1 MPNRLLL
8 HVAENKKLEAI
19 ATRNRL
25 TRPLVDRYVAGR
37 GLAEA
42 WKATKALNQAGIDVS
57 LDLLGESVR
66 DLGQS
71 KVATREYQGA
81 IENIQNQAPG
91 STVSVK
97 LSQLGIMIDPQEC
110 ANNLKT
116 LLDAAAT
123 HGATV
128 EVDMEHSSVGRDTLA
143 IFRSILPDH
152 PNTRVAIQAN
162 MRQTPEDLL
171 SFVDIKP
178 RIRLVKGAFDE
189 SSSAALCDADEV
201 TEQYK
206 YLSRWA
212 LQHLPDPAFG
222 THDDTCID
230 VIKDTARELGL
241 GKRSFEFQM
250 LYGVRRKLQDE
261 LVREGYRVRVYLP
274 YGTQWYP
281 YLMRR
286 MAEKPANLLLFLR
299 SLIGG

>member
-1 MPNRLLL
+1 MPNKLLL
-8 HVAENKKLEAI
+8 QVAENKKLEAI
-19 ATRNRL
+19 ATRNRF
-25 TRPLVDRYVAGR
+25 TRPIVDRYVAGR
-37 GLAEA
+37 GVEEA
-42 WKATKALNQAGIDVS
+42 WTATKALNKAGIDVS
-57 LDLLGESVR
+57 LDLLGESVH
-66 DLGQS
+66 DLEQS
-71 KVATREYQGA
+71 KQATKEYQGA
-81 IENIQNQAPG
+81 IENIRNQAPG

-110 ANNLKT
+110 ANNLKA
-116 LLDAAAT
+116 LLNAAAT
-123 HGATV
+123 NEATV

-143 IFRSILPDH
+143 IFKSILPDH
-152 PNTRVAIQAN
+152 PTTRVAIQAN

-171 SFVDIKP
+171 SFTDIKP

-189 SSSAALCDADEV
+189 TSAAALNNAEEV

-206 YLSRWA
+206 YLARWA
-212 LQHLPDPAFG
+212 LEHLPDPAFG
-222 THDDTCID
+222 THDDKCID
-230 VIKDTARELGL
+230 VIKERAAELGL
-241 GKRSFEFQM
+241 GKQDFEFQM

>member
-1 MPNRLLL
+1 MPNKLLL
-8 HVAENKKLEAI
+8 QVAENKKLEAI
-19 ATRNRL
+19 ATRNRF
-25 TRPLVDRYVAGR
+25 TRPIVDRYVAGR
-37 GLAEA
+37 GVEEA
-42 WKATKALNQAGIDVS
+42 WTATKSLNKSGIDVS
-57 LDLLGESVR
+57 LDLLGESVH
-66 DLGQS
+66 DLEQS
-71 KVATREYQGA
+71 KQATKEYQGA
-81 IENIQNQAPG
+81 IENIRNQAPG

-110 ANNLKT
+110 ANNLKA
-116 LLDAAAT
+116 LLNAAAT
-123 HGATV
+123 NEATV

-143 IFRSILPDH
+143 IFKSILPDH
-152 PNTRVAIQAN
+152 PTTRVAIQAN

-171 SFVDIKP
+171 SFTDIKP

-189 SSSAALCDADEV
+189 TSAAALNSAEEV

-206 YLSRWA
+206 YLARWA
-212 LQHLPDPAFG
+212 LEHLPDPAFG
-222 THDDTCID
+222 THDDKCID
-230 VIKDTARELGL
+230 VIKERAAELGL
-241 GKRSFEFQM
+241 GKRDFEFQM

>member
-8 HVAENKKLEAI
+8 HVAENKRLEAI
-19 ATRNRL
+19 ATRNRF
-25 TRPLVDRYVAGR
+25 TRPIVDRYVAGR
-37 GLAEA
+37 GLGDA
-42 WKATKALNQAGIDVS
+42 WSVTKALNDAGIDVS
-57 LDLLGESVR
+57 LDLLGESVN
-66 DLGQS
+66 DLEQS

-81 IENIQNQAPG
+81 IEDIKTRAPG

-116 LLDAAAT
+116 LLDSADA

-128 EVDMEHSSVGRDTLA
+128 EVDMEHSSVGRETLS
-143 IFRSILPDH
+143 IFKSILPDH

-162 MRQTPEDLL
+162 MRQTPEDLA
-171 SFVDIKP
+171 SFADIKP

-189 SSSAALCDADEV
+189 SASAALRDSDEV

-206 YLSRWA
+206 FLSRWA
-212 LQHLPDPAFG
+212 LEHLPDPAFG
-222 THDDTCID
+222 THDDACID
-230 VIKDTARELGL
+230 VVKTAAAELGID
-241 GKRSFEFQM
+241 KRAFEFQM

-261 LVREGYRVRVYLP
+261 LVRDGYRVRVYLP